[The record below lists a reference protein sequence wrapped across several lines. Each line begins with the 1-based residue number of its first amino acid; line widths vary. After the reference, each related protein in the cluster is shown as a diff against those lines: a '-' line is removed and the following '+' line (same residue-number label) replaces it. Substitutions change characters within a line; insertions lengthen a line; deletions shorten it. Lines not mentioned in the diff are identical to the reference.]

1 MGRMI
6 ADAEDSLDH
15 LGDPLGGPDLPA
27 IAKGLR
33 SSCQYLWQLGQLL
46 STQLALGARCRV
58 TTQRLHSLGP
68 ASFEPLADRSFAHSQ
83 RHSNVFLLP
92 ALLRQFPG
100 SSTTPFFPIFSVLVF
115 LHASI
120 LSCLASYAAVN
131 KVILLLYISSVIA
144 YPNKAYVTT
153 FTLMHTVPCPPWG
166 TVGARACRHPRG
178 SPLQVQHTA
187 WPYMVGVA
195 LV

>member
-1 MGRMI
+1 MRRII

-15 LGDPLGGPDLPA
+15 LGDPLGGPYLPA

-33 SSCQYLWQLGQLL
+33 SSCQYLWQLGHLLCAQLG
-46 STQLALGARCRV
+46 LGAGGWV
-58 TTQRLHSLGP
+58 TTQRLDSLGP

-83 RHSNVFLLP
+83 GHSNVFLLP

-100 SSTTPFFPIFSVLVF
+100 SSTTPFFPIFSLLVF

-131 KVILLLYISSVIA
+131 SNILYYYSHRFNFIG
-144 YPNKAYVTT
+144 
-153 FTLMHTVPCPPWG
+153 F
-166 TVGARACRHPRG
+166 
-178 SPLQVQHTA
+178 
-187 WPYMVGVA
+187 
-195 LV
+195 